1 MSEINAQDVSMQPPR
16 VSHGV
21 AQRKSPRTSAALQE
35 VINLQEQWGRSRGS
49 PMSKIFQQVTGL
61 QAEGEGAGDETGRAR
76 GASVYHQGKIRQLNH
91 LQGKEGLLG
100 KQ

>member
-1 MSEINAQDVSMQPPR
+1 
-16 VSHGV
+16 
-21 AQRKSPRTSAALQE
+21 
-35 VINLQEQWGRSRGS
+35 
-49 PMSKIFQQVTGL
+49 MSKIFQQVTGL